1 MSEAN
6 EPLQAVGKLETN
18 SEKAKRLSNE
28 CRDPLPRSKAHWLE
42 GFGKGAAPSRLKQ
55 KIIFFMEFVDNVTPQ
70 SGRDYAVQ
78 FESIPIPRWFWNKRD
93 EQTARDYM
101 SLYYQNAY
109 NTALL
114 NYQNEY
120 NSPLQQMLR
129 YQEAGL
135 NPFLA
140 ANDPGN
146 MGSAPSGAAPRGSS
160 AAGDSPAQVAGA
172 FNQAVGQINQ
182 TLQTAKTIY
191 DYLQYGR
198 PLQELSLDT
207 QGTNL
212 DIKKVQKLIEDYNLE
227 SAQSSA
233 ATKNAEMQWS
243 RYWNLGED
251 AFSDTGG
258 KVSDS
263 PRAKYMDMSTQ
274 RIASQIDQLQ
284 SLVKVLYPAQAD
296 NYKATKALNDL
307 KREVLDGQKGAVL
320 NLSTGDEKADSIM
333 HLVAYWL
340 LDR

>member
-1 MSEAN
+1 M
-6 EPLQAVGKLETN
+6 QFIDTIT
-18 SEKAKRLSNE
+18 
-28 CRDPLPRSKAHWLE
+28 
-42 GFGKGAAPSRLKQ
+42 PS
-55 KIIFFMEFVDNVTPQ
+55 T
-70 SGRDYAVQ
+70 GRQYAEQ
-78 FESIPIPRWFWNKRD
+78 FEKIPIPRLFWNKRD

-146 MGSAPSGAAPRGSS
+146 MGSSHAGAAPRGSS
-160 AAGDSPAQVAGA
+160 ASGDSPAQVAGTFA
-172 FNQAVGQINQ
+172 QAVGQVNQ

-191 DYLQYGR
+191 DYLKYGR
-198 PLQELSLDT
+198 PLQELNLES

-212 DIKKVQKLIEDYNLE
+212 DIKKVQKMIEDYNLE
-227 SAQSSA
+227 SAQSNAS
-233 ATKNAEMQWS
+233 TKNAEMQWS
-243 RYWNLGED
+243 KYWNLGED
-251 AFSDTGG
+251 AFNDTGG
-258 KVSDS
+258 KVSES
-263 PRAKYMDMSTQ
+263 PRARYMDFSTQ

-284 SLVKVLYPAQAD
+284 ALVKVLYPAQAD
-296 NYKATKALNDL
+296 AAKATSALNNL

-320 NLSTGDEKADSIM
+320 NLSTGDEKADSIL
-333 HLVAYWL
+333 HIVAYWL